1 MAWEVLGEQSPPRVL
16 VLTAQAHLPSTFKS
30 VLVHQTESRRQ
41 RAYLRSMSLNCSGFS
56 GVNVS
61 HVVVL
66 LNGSPGQSGRRLG
79 LCSFL
84 GLSQDIFDILT
95 LGMDAMIEL

>member
-1 MAWEVLGEQSPPRVL
+1 MRFS
-16 VLTAQAHLPSTFKS
+16 
-30 VLVHQTESRRQ
+30 
-41 RAYLRSMSLNCSGFS
+41 CSGLS
-56 GVNVS
+56 GIGIR

-66 LNGSPGQSGRRLG
+66 LNRGPGQSRRRLG

-95 LGMDAMIEL
+95 LGVNAVVEL